1 MSIASNLTFMLLFL
15 WVAPLILEV
24 FLARTRS
31 KIPGLILPG
40 LSFIVSLIGVLNI
53 AAVGQSIMQNILF
66 DDDLLMGNIMTV
78 ILLVIYFLCRRR
90 MYRQHQLDKMNIQD
104 L

>member
-1 MSIASNLTFMLLFL
+1 MSIASKLTFMLLFL

-53 AAVGQSIMQNILF
+53 AAVEEKILQNILMMTF
-66 DDDLLMGNIMTV
+66 LMGNIMTV

-90 MYRQHQLDKMNIQD
+90 MDRQHQLDKMNIQD